1 MLSFRLKDF
10 SYRKQQSWLRCMY
23 FLTWK
28 FGRSIFCKER
38 KMHAVRYYHRI
49 GCLLASCLSSMIY
62 PLDTYMD
69 RKGIDSAFKC
79 HQKQRRTRKNKVVS
93 TKNETKIDVLKTAIN
108 FQMSWAWDRNLGSF
122 FLVWCVMVIDI
133 WTMKCIPIERRESQ
147 LSLGINLNA

>member
-1 MLSFRLKDF
+1 
-10 SYRKQQSWLRCMY
+10 
-23 FLTWK
+23 
-28 FGRSIFCKER
+28 
-38 KMHAVRYYHRI
+38 
-49 GCLLASCLSSMIY
+49 
-62 PLDTYMD
+62 MD

-108 FQMSWAWDRNLGSF
+108 FQMSLAWDRNLGSF